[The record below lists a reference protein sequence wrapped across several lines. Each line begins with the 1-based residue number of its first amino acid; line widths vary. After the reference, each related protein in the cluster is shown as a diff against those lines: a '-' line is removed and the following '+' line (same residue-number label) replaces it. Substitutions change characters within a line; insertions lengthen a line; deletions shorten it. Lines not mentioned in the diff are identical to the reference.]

1 MTSLR
6 SARIAAG
13 FIAILIVTVSISSL
27 VLFSSPA
34 GERRVSIYSTVANYS
49 LPVSERNGR
58 DYAGL
63 LEALEPLGHVT
74 ATTVGDRWRLRYNNV
89 EAEFIADQTRVR
101 VRGANLDLPAGFLL
115 EHGRGLI
122 PLSALGVVM
131 ARILGGP
138 VAFHEASRRVFVGN
152 VTVHFT
158 AQVSKAAGTTT
169 AGSTLVMNFTA
180 AVNPMIATEPG
191 KLRMVF
197 SHEPLVPPGSSV
209 LTFDSK
215 TIPSALY
222 EEDNGEAAITVSGT
236 APLFAS
242 FSNGGKTITIAAA
255 EQPAAQAGSPAS
267 APTAAAASAPASSA
281 SPTGGPANPATGMPP
296 SFFAVVDA
304 SHGGSERGAAL
315 SNQLAEK
322 DVTLS
327 LARLLRR
334 ELEARGLATLVL
346 RDGDNT
352 LTVDQRASLTNVAHP
367 VIYICLH
374 ASTEGHGVRLYTS
387 LMPTG
392 GVNSGPFLDWDTAQS
407 SFLPASQAAAGGLG
421 SELQRRQIPVR
432 VLIAPLR
439 PLNNIAAVA
448 VAIEVAPPSEATGTL
463 TSNAYQELVAGGI
476 AAGVLVVRDKLG
488 AGLRAELGQG
498 K

>member
-6 SARIAAG
+6 NARTAVG
-13 FIAILIVTVSISSL
+13 FVALLLVMMAVSSL

-34 GERRVSIYSTVANYS
+34 DERRVSIYSTVANYS
-49 LPVSERNGR
+49 LAVSERNGR

-89 EAEFIADQTRVR
+89 EAEFVAEQTRAR
-101 VRGANLDLPAGFLL
+101 VRGGNLDLPAAFLL
-115 EHGRGLI
+115 EHGRGLV
-122 PLSALGVVM
+122 PLSALGVLM
-131 ARILGGP
+131 SRILGGP
-138 VAFHEASRRVFVGN
+138 VAVHETSRRVFVGN
-152 VTVHFT
+152 VAVHFT
-158 AQVSKAAGTTT
+158 AQVSKAAGS
-169 AGSTLVMNFTA
+169 ALVMNFTA
-180 AVNPMIATEPG
+180 PVNPMIATEPG

-197 SHEPLVPPGSSV
+197 SHEPLVPPGSPL

-215 TIPSALY
+215 TIPSAQY
-222 EEDNGEAAITVSGT
+222 EEENGEAAITVSGT

-255 EQPAAQAGSPAS
+255 EQPAAQAGSPAP
-267 APTAAAASAPASSA
+267 APSTGAASP
-281 SPTGGPANPATGMPP
+281 PP
-296 SFFAVVDA
+296 SPSQSSEGSNNSGRAVPLSYFAVVDA

-322 DVTLS
+322 DVTLAF
-327 LARLLRR
+327 ARLLRR
-334 ELEARGLATLVL
+334 ELESRGLATLVL

-352 LTVDQRASLTNVAHP
+352 LTLDQRASLTNVAHP
-367 VIYICLH
+367 VIYLCLH
-374 ASTEGHGVRLYTS
+374 ASSEGHGVRLYTA
-387 LMPTG
+387 LMPPG
-392 GVNSGPFLDWDTAQS
+392 GANNGPFLDWDTAQS
-407 SFLPASQAAAGGLG
+407 SFLASSQAAAAGLG

-432 VLIAPLR
+432 VLTAPLR

-448 VAIEVAPPSEATGTL
+448 VAIEVAPPPEATGTL
-463 TSNAYQELVAGGI
+463 TSDAYQQLVAGGV

-498 K
+498 R

>member
-1 MTSLR
+1 MTFSR
-6 SARIAAG
+6 SARIVAG
-13 FIAILIVTVSISSL
+13 FVALAIVMVAVSSL
-27 VLFSSPA
+27 LLFSSPA
-34 GERRVSIYSTVANYS
+34 EEKRVSIYSTVANYS
-49 LPVSERNGR
+49 LPVNERNGR

-74 ATTVGDRWRLRYNNV
+74 ATTVGDRWRLRYNSV
-89 EAEFIADQTRVR
+89 EAEFVVDQTRVR
-101 VRGANLDLPAGFLL
+101 VRGANLDLPAAFLL
-115 EHGRGLI
+115 EHGRGLV

-131 ARILGGP
+131 SRILGGP

-152 VTVHFT
+152 VAVHFT
-158 AQVSKAAGTTT
+158 AQVSKAAG
-169 AGSTLVMNFTA
+169 STLVMNFTA
-180 AVNPMIATEPG
+180 PVNPMIATEPG

-197 SHEPLVPPGSSV
+197 SHEPLVPPGSPV

-215 TIPSALY
+215 TIPSAKY

-255 EQPAAQAGSPAS
+255 EQPSAQAGSS
-267 APTAAAASAPASSA
+267 APAPASSQAATAA
-281 SPTGGPANPATGMPP
+281 SAGASAVSTSGGSANPATGVPVTY
-296 SFFAVVDA
+296 FAVVDA

-322 DVTLS
+322 DVTLAF
-327 LARLLRR
+327 ARLLRR

-352 LTVDQRASLTNVAHP
+352 LTLDQRASLANVAHP
-367 VIYICLH
+367 VIYLCLH
-374 ASTEGHGVRLYTS
+374 ASSEGHGVRLYTA
-387 LMPTG
+387 LMPPG
-392 GVNSGPFLDWDTAQS
+392 GASSGPLLDWDTAQS
-407 SFLPASQAAAGGLG
+407 SFLPASQAAAAGLG

-432 VLIAPLR
+432 VLVAPLR

-448 VAIEVAPPSEATGTL
+448 VAIEIAPPEGSGTL
-463 TSNAYQELVAGGI
+463 ASNTYQELVAGGV

-488 AGLRAELGQG
+488 AGLRAELGQER
-498 K
+498 